1 MVCLPAGMTEVIVT
15 NINDP
20 DVIFAPA
27 SGAGRAAVSIV
38 RVSGAGTR
46 AVLEQVCGA
55 VPQPRRASVRRLRDP
70 ADGSELDQALVLWF
84 PGPASFTGEDMAE
97 LHCHGGRSVLASVLR
112 VLSQLPGCRPADAG
126 EFTRRA
132 LMNGRMTLD
141 QVEGLADLIDAETEA
156 QRRQALQTLEGK
168 TGQAVRAWRDAI
180 IQAMALMEA
189 AIDFSDESDV
199 SDRVI
204 ADSRAVAQ
212 SIRDQIESEL
222 AKPQRPERLREGYR
236 VVLAGPPN
244 AGKSTLLNALARR
257 EAAIVSPIA
266 GTTRDV
272 IEVHLDLGGVPVILV
287 DTAGLRESADVIE
300 QEGIRRTRA
309 SIAESD
315 LVLWLR
321 PPDGDP
327 PSDIE
332 GQVLVVGTKAD
343 LGNSDGDLTLSAQ
356 TGAGIDQLLAL
367 LQQRA
372 EETVGS
378 GAGHIIT
385 RERHRAALIET
396 RDCLDRALAGDAEA
410 FAELVAEDLRLAARA
425 LGRITGEVGIEDV
438 LDRLFAGFC
447 IGK

>member
-1 MVCLPAGMTEVIVT
+1 MS

-38 RVSGAGTR
+38 RVSGVGTR
-46 AVLEQVCGA
+46 GVVARLCGR
-55 VPQPRRASVRRLRDP
+55 VPQARRATLVRLRNP
-70 ADGSELDQALVLWF
+70 VDGSEIDQALVLWF

-97 LHCHGGRSVLASVLR
+97 FQCHGGRSVVAALLR
-112 VLSQLPGCRPADAG
+112 VLATLPTCRPAEAG

-141 QVEGLADLIDAETEA
+141 QVEGLGDLIDAETEA
-156 QRRQALQTLEGK
+156 QRRQALRTLEGE
-168 TGQAVRAWRDAI
+168 TGHAVRAWRDAI
-180 IQAMALMEA
+180 VQAMALMEA

-204 ADSRAVAQ
+204 AESCQLAQ
-212 SIRDQIESEL
+212 SIRDQIDREL

-272 IEVHLDLGGVPVILV
+272 IEIHLDLGGLPVVLV
-287 DTAGLRESADVIE
+287 DTAGLRESDDVIE
-300 QEGIRRTRA
+300 REGIRRTRA
-309 SIAESD
+309 SIADAD
-315 LVLWLR
+315 LVLWLQ
-321 PPDGDP
+321 PPGGDP
-327 PSDIE
+327 PVGFE
-332 GQVLVVGTKAD
+332 RPVLLVGTKAD
-343 LGNSDGDLTLSAQ
+343 LGDAVGDLTLSAQ
-356 TGAGIDQLLAL
+356 TGEGIDHLLTL

-372 EETVGS
+372 GDTIGS
-378 GAGHIIT
+378 GSGHIIT
-385 RERHRAALIET
+385 RERHRVALMEAVQ
-396 RDCLDRALAGDAEA
+396 CLDRALAGDAEA
-410 FAELVAEDLRLAARA
+410 FTELVAEDLRLAARA
-425 LGRITGEVGIEDV
+425 LGRITGEVGIEEV